1 MKWTLWKD
9 KKTANEPG
17 HLICH
22 HCNVFCLICRLLT
35 DTYPKCKEIQYE
47 CFVLDGA
54 GFLIMHKDF
63 LSPGITK
70 KDLEYVHISAK
81 ERDIANDLIGKGYLK
96 RKRCR
101 NLEKINV
108 ENFYELDIKFDEVN
122 TLATGSTCKQYQISR
137 MTTTNAFIGVYI
149 LVFFSLSKCSSF
161 LWLLLS
167 DFGLSKSPFVVWG

>member
-1 MKWTLWKD
+1 M
-9 KKTANEPG
+9 
-17 HLICH
+17 
-22 HCNVFCLICRLLT
+22 LT

-63 LSPGITK
+63 LSPDITK

-81 ERDIANDLIGKGYLK
+81 ERDIANDLIEKGHLT
-96 RKRCR
+96 RKKCR
-101 NLEKINV
+101 NLEKIKV
-108 ENFYELDIKFDEVN
+108 ENFYELDIPLEGVN

-149 LVFFSLSKCSSF
+149 LFIFFLSFKMF
-161 LWLLLS
+161 
-167 DFGLSKSPFVVWG
+167 

>member
-22 HCNVFCLICRLLT
+22 HCNVFCSICRLLT
-35 DTYPKCKEIQYE
+35 DTYPKCKELHYE

-63 LSPGITK
+63 LSPDITK

-96 RKRCR
+96 RKQCR

-108 ENFYELDIKFDEVN
+108 ENFYELDIPSRGVN

-137 MTTTNAFIGVYI
+137 MTTTNAYIGVYI
-149 LVFFSLSKCSSF
+149 LVFFISF
-161 LWLLLS
+161 KM
-167 DFGLSKSPFVVWG
+167 F